1 MSVGVERADVF
12 EDLAGEER
20 DLARLLEGLDEDSA
34 QRESLCPGW
43 TVADV
48 VLHLAQT
55 QEMVVT
61 TIEGGEGPSFD
72 AGNASNVD
80 ELMDR
85 WVAAERG
92 ASLAELRA
100 RWARACAAA
109 GKSMREADP
118 SKTYTWAAT
127 PLKARTLATTRLS
140 EQWIHA
146 HDIADPLAIEYPDT
160 ERLWHIA
167 RLAHRTIPYAFM
179 RAGADAAPE
188 VHAVLTGPADAVWE
202 FGSPDAPVHV
212 TGTAGE
218 FCRIAARRLDP
229 SEATSIEAKGE
240 RAEEVLALLR
250 TYA

>member
-1 MSVGVERADVF
+1 MPVVERTDVF
-12 EDLAGEER
+12 EDLAAEER
-20 DLARLLEGLDEDSA
+20 EIGRLLAGLDESSA
-34 QRESLCPGW
+34 NRESLCPGW

-61 TIEGGEGPSFD
+61 SIEGGEGPSFD
-72 AGNASNVD
+72 AGDASTVD

-92 ASLAELRA
+92 ASLAELRD
-100 RWARACAAA
+100 RWTRACESA
-109 GKSMREADP
+109 GRAMREADP
-118 SKTYTWAAT
+118 SVTYVWAAT

-146 HDIADPLAIEYPDT
+146 HDIADPLGIEYADT
-160 ERLWHIA
+160 DRLWHIA
-167 RLAHRTIPYAFM
+167 RLAHRTIPYAFT
-179 RAGADAAPE
+179 RAGADAPPE
-188 VHAVLTGPADAVWE
+188 VSAALTGPAGDAWE
-202 FGSPDAPVHV
+202 FGSSDAPVRI

-229 SEATSIEAKGE
+229 KDASSIQAEGE
-240 RAEEVLALLR
+240 GAEEVLALLR